1 MKTGARARITR
12 LYRAPVRRVHS
23 QVGPRHAFA
32 GGVLLAL
39 VAGGLFFQDLGR
51 YPLWDPDEA
60 RHAEIAREMA
70 AAHGWRRLV
79 LPTLELAPY
88 REKPPGHYWLVSL
101 AYTALG
107 VDAGAA
113 RTPSAVAAWL
123 LVMTLYAW
131 TLPRAGVAGALG
143 AGLVAATS
151 AGWLGLARYANLDM
165 TFTAC
170 VTLGVLAGLAWL
182 ERPPPRRPPFVPY
195 VAAAAGT
202 LVKGPLAVLLVAGP
216 LGLAALTRRPRPTW
230 RELGFARGIA
240 AGGAI
245 VALVVV
251 PMALLDPET
260 LRGLAATNVRRLA
273 ATSPHAAPVWYYG
286 LWLPILFLPWTLL
299 APVALVDAAR
309 DPDRRALVAWAAF
322 VPLVLTLARGK
333 LATYVLP
340 ALPPLALVVG
350 PALARVVAR
359 RQDMT
364 LVTRALRHSG
374 CLGVLVLGVAAAAA
388 AVAALATAALAWA
401 LALAS
406 VLTGNRQRAVP
417 LALLDAVVT
426 QHPVFVRF
434 AAPAVSALHSDHAM
448 AKVLAQA
455 GPAPVIA
462 FGSQAP
468 SLVFYLGTPV
478 VHTEDPRLVRDLFD
492 ADAPAF
498 VVTGRRHVAE
508 IEALLGS
515 RGRLWYATP
524 RRRLYGNHPPPG

>member
-1 MKTGARARITR
+1 MRLPALGGA
-12 LYRAPVRRVHS
+12 
-23 QVGPRHAFA
+23 
-32 GGVLLAL
+32 VLLAL

-359 RQDMT
+359 RPDMT
-364 LVTRALRHSG
+364 LSTRALQLSG

-388 AVAALATAALAWA
+388 AVAARSYPVPALGRAAFATAALAWA
-401 LALAS
+401 LALAVS
-406 VLTGNRQRAVP
+406 VLTGNRQHAVP
-417 LALLDAVVT
+417 LALLGAVVT
-426 QHPVFVRF
+426 LHPVFVRF

-448 AKVLAQA
+448 AQVLAQA

-478 VHTEDPRLVRDLFD
+478 VHTEDPRLVRDLFE
-492 ADAPAF
+492 ADAAAF

-508 IEALLGS
+508 LEALLGP

-524 RRRLYGNHPPPG
+524 RRRLYGNQPPR

>member
-1 MKTGARARITR
+1 MGGTYYSRAR
-12 LYRAPVRRVHS
+12 PVHS
-23 QVGPRHAFA
+23 GRGSRGVRMAYPSLPRAIA

-245 VALVVV
+245 VAL
-251 PMALLDPET
+251 
-260 LRGLAATNVRRLA
+260 
-273 ATSPHAAPVWYYG
+273 
-286 LWLPILFLPWTLL
+286 
-299 APVALVDAAR
+299 
-309 DPDRRALVAWAAF
+309 
-322 VPLVLTLARGK
+322 
-333 LATYVLP
+333 
-340 ALPPLALVVG
+340 
-350 PALARVVAR
+350 
-359 RQDMT
+359 
-364 LVTRALRHSG
+364 
-374 CLGVLVLGVAAAAA
+374 AAAAA
-388 AVAALATAALAWA
+388 AVAARSYPVPALGRAAFATAALAWA
-401 LALAS
+401 LALAAS
-406 VLTGNRQRAVP
+406 VLTGNRQHAVP
-417 LALLDAVVT
+417 LALLGAVVT
-426 QHPVFVRF
+426 LHPVFVRF

-448 AKVLAQA
+448 AQVLAQA

-478 VHTEDPRLVRDLFD
+478 VHTEDPRLVRDLFE
-492 ADAPAF
+492 ADAAAF

-508 IEALLGS
+508 LEALLGP

-524 RRRLYGNHPPPG
+524 RRRLYANQPPR

>member
-1 MKTGARARITR
+1 VPPRPALAGA
-12 LYRAPVRRVHS
+12 
-23 QVGPRHAFA
+23 G
-32 GGVLLAL
+32 LLAL

-70 AAHGWRRLV
+70 AAHGWQRLV
-79 LPTLELAPY
+79 LPTFELAPY

-107 VDAGAA
+107 VGAGAA
-113 RTPSAVAAWL
+113 RTPGAVAAWL
-123 LVMTLYAW
+123 LVMVLYAW

-182 ERPPPRRPPFVPY
+182 ERPPPRRPPLMPY

-216 LGLAALTRRPRPTW
+216 VGLAALARRPRPAW
-230 RELGFARGIA
+230 RELGLARGIA

-251 PMALLDPET
+251 PVALLDPET
-260 LRGLAATNVRRLA
+260 LRGLAATNVRRLSA
-273 ATSPHAAPVWYYG
+273 ASPHAAPVWYYA

-299 APVALVDAAR
+299 APMALVHAAR

-322 VPLVLTLARGK
+322 VPLVLTLAAGK

-340 ALPPLALVVG
+340 ALPALALVVG
-350 PALARVVAR
+350 PELARVVAR
-359 RQDMT
+359 HPEA
-364 LVTRALRHSG
+364 TRTRVLQLSG
-374 CLGVLVLGVAAAAA
+374 WLGVLLLGVAAAAA
-388 AVAALATAALAWA
+388 AVAARSYPVPALGRAAFAAAALAWA
-401 LALAS
+401 LALAIALS
-406 VLTGNRQRAVP
+406 GHRQHAVP
-417 LALLDAVVT
+417 LALLGAVLT
-426 QHPVFVRF
+426 LHPVFVRF

-448 AKVLAQA
+448 AQLLAEA

-468 SLVFYLGTPV
+468 SLVFYLRTPV

>member
-79 LPTLELAPY
+79 LPTFELAPY

-107 VDAGAA
+107 VGAGAA
-113 RTPSAVAAWL
+113 RTPGAVAAWL
-123 LVMTLYAW
+123 LVMVLYAW
-131 TLPRAGVAGALG
+131 TLPRAGVAGAPG
-143 AGLVAATS
+143 GGPV
-151 AGWLGLARYANLDM
+151 
-165 TFTAC
+165 
-170 VTLGVLAGLAWL
+170 
-182 ERPPPRRPPFVPY
+182 PPPRAGRARPP
-195 VAAAAGT
+195 
-202 LVKGPLAVLLVAGP
+202 
-216 LGLAALTRRPRPTW
+216 RR
-230 RELGFARGIA
+230 A
-240 AGGAI
+240 
-245 VALVVV
+245 
-251 PMALLDPET
+251 DPPPAPPT
-260 LRGLAATNVRRLA
+260 LRGLAATNVRRLSA
-273 ATSPHAAPVWYYG
+273 ASPHAAPVWYYA

-299 APVALVDAAR
+299 APMALVHAAR

-322 VPLVLTLARGK
+322 VPLVLTLAAGK

-340 ALPPLALVVG
+340 ALPALALVVG
-350 PALARVVAR
+350 PELARVVAR
-359 RQDMT
+359 HPEA
-364 LVTRALRHSG
+364 TRTRVPQLSG
-374 CLGVLVLGVAAAAA
+374 WLGVLLLGVAAAAA
-388 AVAALATAALAWA
+388 AVAARSYPVPALGRAAFAAAALAWA
-401 LALAS
+401 LALAIALS
-406 VLTGNRQRAVP
+406 GHRQHAVP
-417 LALLDAVVT
+417 LALLGAVLT
-426 QHPVFVRF
+426 LHPVFVRF

-448 AKVLAQA
+448 AQLLAQA

-478 VHTEDPRLVRDLFD
+478 VHTEDPRLVRDLFE
-492 ADAPAF
+492 ADA
-498 VVTGRRHVAE
+498 
-508 IEALLGS
+508 
-515 RGRLWYATP
+515 
-524 RRRLYGNHPPPG
+524 